1 MAHMLLRCCCNW
13 AQGEEWLQDFDRT
26 CYSHPGPFDG
36 RSAVEVLASMTALGD
51 VNYSFPQNVYL
62 KVLSQPDRCGIGVLV
77 ASYGTRKRPTYV
89 QARPPAWLCPSLVA
103 VHPA

>member
-1 MAHMLLRCCCNW
+1 MTLTDTDTRRRACDITMAHMLLCCCCNR

-62 KVLSQPDRCGIGVLV
+62 KVLSQPDRCGI
-77 ASYGTRKRPTYV
+77 
-89 QARPPAWLCPSLVA
+89 
-103 VHPA
+103 